1 MSRYELY
8 LFIHIAA
15 AIIWL
20 GGGLFSFILGA
31 RANRMDDHVRMKGI
45 VDDLAALAKLIFI
58 PAGLIVVAM
67 GVLMVV
73 DGPWSFGELWIVLGL
88 LGYLATF
95 ITGVA
100 VFEPTV
106 RKISSEVEREGGFGA
121 GALRETR
128 RLLILGRIDTLVLFM
143 VVAVMTVKPTG
154 DDVGVL
160 VALAVLLALGAF
172 HVVTKLREIDRGGS
186 PAPVPAGA

>member
-15 AIIWL
+15 AIVWL

-31 RANRMDDHVRMKGI
+31 RANRMNDHVRMRGI
-45 VDDLAALAKLIFI
+45 VDDLAVLAKLIFI

-100 VFEPTV
+100 LFEPTV
-106 RKISSEVEREGGFGA
+106 RKISAEVEREGGFGE

-128 RLLILGRIDTLVLFM
+128 RLLILGRIDELVLFM
-143 VVAVMTVKPTG
+143 VVAVMTIKPTG